1 MRTTKGRRET
11 LPVREPEPETV
22 RKAQLGDEGAFEEL
36 VRLYLADVYRLAR
49 HIVRHTQT
57 AEDVTQDTFLNAYRA
72 LPRFRW
78 RAKFSTWLFRI
89 AHNCAVESIRRS
101 SRQQRFLQHEA
112 TTERSPPDPTLR
124 IALHA
129 ALDGLPDELR
139 RAFVLVEIFGFSY
152 PETATILGWPLGTVK
167 SRMHRTR
174 SLLIEALSDEED
186 AGEV

>member
-1 MRTTKGRRET
+1 M
-11 LPVREPEPETV
+11 REPEPETI
-22 RKAQLGDEGAFEEL
+22 RRAQRGDEEAFEEL

-72 LPRFRW
+72 LPRFQW

-89 AHNCAVESIRRS
+89 AHNCSVEAIRRS
-101 SRQQRFLQHEA
+101 SRHERLVQQQQPVAEH
-112 TTERSPPDPTLR
+112 TPTDPALR
-124 IALHA
+124 VVLNA

-139 RAFVLVEIFGFSY
+139 RAFVLVEIFGFTY
-152 PETATILGWPLGTVK
+152 PEAAVILGWPTGTLK

-174 SLLIEALSDEED
+174 RMLIDALSDEED
-186 AGEV
+186 AREV